1 MLLDEVK
8 VKGRTEDR
16 QPVPNAIERSLYLR
30 LPLHMIMIRS
40 LVSTLFFA
48 FALAAL
54 AQGTWTQVTSHPSQW
69 YAQASFS
76 VGGKGYVCTGYNAS
90 QNTARLWEYD
100 PATDAWTEKATL
112 PGGARQYASAFA
124 IGDTGYVMCGWN
136 NSTSTDYNDL
146 WAYHPATDTWVQKAS
161 LPGPPRYAGVAFS
174 IDGIGYYGTGAANAT
189 WYNDLYAFDPT
200 TNTWEQKA
208 NFPGNGRRWAVG
220 FAAEGKGYIGTG
232 ESSGVRYRD
241 FYAYDP
247 ATNTWE
253 QRAMLGNTNRR
264 QAYAFTINDQ
274 GYVGG
279 GVDFVENWNDFHRYD
294 VAANAWV
301 PVSSFPL
308 AACKNGTC
316 FSTGEEAF
324 IVGGNGQAP
333 VLSHTWRFS
342 PAISTG
348 LLNAFDHTHTPYP
361 NPARDHLYIDLAQ
374 VQSYIVL
381 DTVGAVVARGTAKR
395 SVDVSALA
403 PGLYTLRLGGATS
416 PSTVRFVVER

>member
-1 MLLDEVK
+1 MVEFA
-8 VKGRTEDR
+8 
-16 QPVPNAIERSLYLR
+16 PIERSSHSR
-30 LPLHMIMIRS
+30 LPQHMMYIR
-40 LVSTLFFA
+40 TLLIAHVFLFT
-48 FALAAL
+48 LACA

-100 PATDAWTEKATL
+100 PATDAWTEKAPL

-146 WAYHPATDTWVQKAS
+146 WAYHPATNTWVQKAS

-247 ATNTWE
+247 ATDTWQ
-253 QRAMLGNTNRR
+253 QRASLGNTNRR

-308 AACKNGTC
+308 AACRNGTA
-316 FSTGEEAF
+316 FSTGEEAY

-342 PAISTG
+342 PDQSTQV
-348 LLNAFDHTHTPYP
+348 AHAADPAPRAYP
-361 NPARDHLYIDLAQ
+361 NPTSTQLNIEPAQ
-374 VQSYIVL
+374 FSPYSITDAL
-381 DTVGAVVARGTAKR
+381 GTVVAQGTKVNAI
-395 SVDVSALA
+395 DVSMLT
-403 PGLYTLRLGGATS
+403 PGLYVLRSHGGSADAII
-416 PSTVRFVVER
+416 RFVVER